1 MARSAAEPWV
11 PKCQQET
18 GRENGSAV
26 TSALSGFLGLRPSP
40 GLHRQRFWL
49 HQSPLHHRIL
59 HDNPMEGQRLT
70 LVSIL

>member
-26 TSALSGFLGLRPSP
+26 TPPSLAFWGYGRRAGLR
-40 GLHRQRFWL
+40 RQRFCRTTEYCTTTRWKA
-49 HQSPLHHRIL
+49 
-59 HDNPMEGQRLT
+59 T
-70 LVSIL
+70 A